1 MTYYDI
7 PESLT
12 VSGSYSSL
20 SALQSA
26 QPTGTAGQVYLVAG
40 DYYGWSLSLLSWVL
54 LPAQAVENKLVNLA
68 LTNLPQPHITG
79 LKLKADVSL
88 GSLVFNTIDSSG
100 VVWVLSNLEGWWNLP
115 DVESQ
120 DLPRGWGDGS
130 YDAKGRFS
138 SRLMTLTGSF
148 LTQNPEQAAAARDK
162 LVRAMDLVYKGG
174 WLIVREPG
182 SPKAVW
188 VRLSGTPS
196 MENVNARG
204 RTNFSIGLKAADPI
218 KYELVGNDV
227 EANNV
232 RTIAMNAAAITIT
245 NTGNTRVPVIFE
257 IEGAL
262 TATPALPATITLVTT
277 ALQTPP
283 PIPTPTTQ
291 VPYWY
296 TGCCSSSG
304 FQVTGTSSVGF
315 TEAFNAMNAQC
326 PNGYVTKQQSGVL
339 GTIPTLSCSPATAS
353 PNKRIFIVESQ
364 SQGSDVLE
372 IDTYKREVLF
382 NGQGYETNVGASRRR
397 LSTLVDYIELEPGVN
412 TITWTGTGTATCSIL
427 YRSGWIG

>member
-1 MTYYDI
+1 MSYYDL

-12 VSGSYSSL
+12 VLGSYSSL
-20 SALQSA
+20 AALQSA
-26 QPTGTAGQVYLVAG
+26 QPGGAAAGQVYLVEG
-40 DYYGWSLSLLSWVL
+40 EYYGWSLTSLTWVL
-54 LPAQAVENKLVNLA
+54 LPSQAVENRLVNLA
-68 LTNLPQPHITG
+68 LTSLPQPHLTG

-88 GSLVFNTIDSSG
+88 GSLVFNTIDSTG
-100 VVWVLSNLEGWWNLP
+100 VVWVLSDLEGWWNLP

-130 YDAKGRFS
+130 YDAKGRFAT
-138 SRLMTLTGSF
+138 RLITLTGSF
-148 LTQNPEQAAAARDK
+148 LTQNPDQAAAARDK

-196 MENVNARG
+196 MDNVTARG
-204 RTNFSIGLKAADPI
+204 RTNFSIGLKAVDPI

-227 EANNV
+227 ESNNV
-232 RTIAMNAAAITIT
+232 TTIGMNASAVTIT
-245 NTGNTRVPVIFE
+245 NNGNTKVPVVFE

-262 TATPALPATITLVTT
+262 TASPAAPATITL
-277 ALQTPP
+277 
-283 PIPTPTTQ
+283 
-291 VPYWY
+291 
-296 TGCCSSSG
+296 
-304 FQVTGTSSVGF
+304 TSSD
-315 TEAFNAMNAQC
+315 
-326 PNGYVTKQQSGVL
+326 PD
-339 GTIPTLSCSPATAS
+339 
-353 PNKRIFIVESQ
+353 KRIFIVESQ
-364 SQGSDVLE
+364 SQSGDVLE

-382 NGQGYETNVGASRRR
+382 NGQGFETGVGASRRR
-397 LSTLVDYIELEPGVN
+397 LSTLVDWIELEPGVN